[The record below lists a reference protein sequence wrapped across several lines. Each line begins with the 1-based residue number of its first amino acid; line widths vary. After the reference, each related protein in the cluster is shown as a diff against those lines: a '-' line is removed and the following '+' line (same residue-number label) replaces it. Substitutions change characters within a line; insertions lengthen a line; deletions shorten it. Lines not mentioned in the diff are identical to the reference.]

1 LADRIIRTPAET
13 EALCIGLL
21 SAARMLREH
30 GAELREKA
38 EQATP
43 EHFDYLASLLE
54 QNAAEFKA
62 KAGGGFGPMMNRPAS
77 DRIRDLK

>member
-1 LADRIIRTPAET
+1 MSGERIIRTPAET

-30 GAELREKA
+30 GAECREKG
-38 EQATP
+38 EQPTV
-43 EHFDYLASLLE
+43 EHLDYLAGLLE

-62 KAGGGFGPMMNRPAS
+62 KAKPQA
-77 DRIRDLK
+77 